1 MFGTEGKMTALTP
14 NMAFA
19 KHDKTIMNVIK
30 ISTER
35 HNNPSVKTVE
45 EKIDWRACRW
55 LWCQKETH
63 HRAQTANIVVLQ

>member
-45 EKIDWRACRW
+45 EKIDWRACR
-55 LWCQKETH
+55 
-63 HRAQTANIVVLQ
+63 